1 METTSKRKSTNP
13 IVSSIYTAD
22 PAPMVYGD
30 TLYLYTTHD
39 EDELVNDFY
48 TMNDWRCF
56 STKNMVDWE
65 DHGKI
70 FSLDDIEWADAR
82 AWAPQCI
89 ARNGKFYLYCP
100 VKKKDSGMAIAV
112 GVSDSPTGPF
122 KDLGYPLVDEGDWN
136 DIDPTVFIDDDGQAY
151 LYFGNPELRY
161 VLLNEDMVSY
171 DESVGVVKIPM
182 TQESFA
188 KGSPMT
194 GTSYGEGPWFYKRD
208 GLYYMVYAAFAEGKN
223 RNEHLAYSTSKS
235 PTGPWVY
242 GGVLMAEEEGGIFTN
257 HPGICDF
264 KGHSYLFYHTGDLPG
279 GSLFHRSVCVA
290 EFTYNKD
297 GSISTVPMCDGV
309 EEVTDDTSFLERFEF
324 RTIHSDEIEKAI
336 AIEHTCFPPYE
347 ACSPENMTARI
358 GVACDFF
365 LVAVDKT
372 SGKIAG
378 FLNGIATDETEFKD
392 EFFTDASNHNPD
404 GDNVM
409 ICGLDV
415 LPEYQMKGLAR
426 ELVRQYAARE
436 KSRGRKSLVLTCL
449 DNKVGMYQKFG
460 FVDKGISGSVWAG
473 EEWHE
478 MSLAL

>member
-1 METTSKRKSTNP
+1 METTLKRKSTNP

-30 TLYLYTTHD
+30 KLYLYTTHD

-56 STKNMVDWE
+56 STTNMVDWE

-89 ARNGKFYLYCP
+89 ERNGKFYLYCP

-112 GVSDSPTGPF
+112 GVSDSPVGPF
-122 KDLGYPLVDEGDWN
+122 KDLGHPLVDEGDWN

-171 DESVGVVKIPM
+171 DESVGIVKVPM
-182 TQESFA
+182 TQESFS
-188 KGSPMT
+188 KGSHMT
-194 GTSYGEGPWFYKRD
+194 GTSYGEGPWFYKKD

-223 RNEHLAYSTSKS
+223 RNEHLAYSTSTS

-242 GGVLMAEEEGGIFTN
+242 GGVLMAEKEGGIFTN

-290 EFTYNKD
+290 EFSYNED

-309 EEVTDDTSFLERFEF
+309 EEV
-324 RTIHSDEIEKAI
+324 
-336 AIEHTCFPPYE
+336 
-347 ACSPENMTARI
+347 
-358 GVACDFF
+358 
-365 LVAVDKT
+365 
-372 SGKIAG
+372 
-378 FLNGIATDETEFKD
+378 
-392 EFFTDASNHNPD
+392 
-404 GDNVM
+404 
-409 ICGLDV
+409 
-415 LPEYQMKGLAR
+415 
-426 ELVRQYAARE
+426 
-436 KSRGRKSLVLTCL
+436 
-449 DNKVGMYQKFG
+449 
-460 FVDKGISGSVWAG
+460 
-473 EEWHE
+473 
-478 MSLAL
+478 